1 MMKKAEQLLYEI
13 CESKNLTLMESIN
26 YLYYASKIMR
36 KTDFTVDSP
45 EMKAVVE
52 SVFGIQPK
60 YTEAL
65 WELTETPH
73 FFTFIGKNRSGLE
86 LRLSVEISCELEE
99 LKKFYD
105 FVGRTIYITNTEI
118 TGGCL

>member
-1 MMKKAEQLLYEI
+1 MKNAEQLLYEI
-13 CESKNLTLMESIN
+13 CEKKNLSLMEGIN
-26 YLYYASKIMR
+26 CLYCASRTMR
-36 KTDFTVDSP
+36 KTGFTIDSP
-45 EMKAVVE
+45 EMEAFVE
-52 SVFGIQPK
+52 SVFDMQSK

-105 FVGRTIYITNTEI
+105 FVARTIYVINTEI